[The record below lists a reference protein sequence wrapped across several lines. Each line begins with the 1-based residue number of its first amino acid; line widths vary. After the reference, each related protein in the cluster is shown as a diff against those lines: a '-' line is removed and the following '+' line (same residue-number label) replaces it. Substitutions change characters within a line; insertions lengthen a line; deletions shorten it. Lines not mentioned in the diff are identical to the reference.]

1 MISAI
6 VYNSKTGSCERY
18 AKELSRKL
26 VIPCYAQGSFRPR
39 ADAKVIYVSW
49 IMAGKVVGLSK
60 AVKKMDVGAVVAV
73 GMAPAGK
80 KAAEAM
86 RQAIQEAID
95 ADGLNARVVIHTG
108 LVSDYCTVHHIH
120 WYVRGLRNA
129 ADYDY
134 EEGNAQVNALLNPN
148 VETLYL
154 RGGDNVL
161 SSSMI
166 RELMAFGKDVSEF
179 VPASVMKALKM

>member
-1 MISAI
+1 MEKRIALF
-6 VYNSKTGSCERY
+6 
-18 AKELSRKL
+18 A
-26 VIPCYAQGSFRPR
+26 GSFDP
-39 ADAKVIYVSW
+39 YTN
-49 IMAGKVVGLSK
+49 GHH
-60 AVKKMDVGAVVAV
+60 AVVR
-73 GMAPAGK
+73 
-80 KAAEAM
+80 KAAALFDEVVVLIGVNVNKRRAFDAEAM

-108 LVSDYCTVHHIH
+108 LVSDYCAVHHIH

-161 SSSMI
+161 SSSMV
-166 RELMAFGKDVSEF
+166 RELMAFGKDVSAF
-179 VPASVMKALKM
+179 VPASVWHLLQQQP